1 MSETKP
7 PTPATPAPPPD
18 LLSAVRGDLHA
29 VRPLHSPARRAL
41 ALLPFGLALVVAIP
55 SFWGWR
61 GNLSDM
67 GAAAAWG
74 LSALQALAG
83 MLIVGLALREAVPG
97 RELTRR
103 ALGVTALA
111 ALVLVAGITL
121 VTSAIAPVTVR
132 PGVWL
137 RWAWECFEVAFVSAV
152 PALAAIGWLAS
163 RAMPTRPAVAGAIYG
178 LGAGIIADAGTR
190 LFCWVSTPSHVL
202 VAHGG
207 AIVALAGL
215 GALAATAVDALRNAP
230 RR

>member
-1 MSETKP
+1 V
-7 PTPATPAPPPD
+7 TPSPVIPPPE
-18 LLSAVRGDLHA
+18 LLHAVRGDLRA
-29 VRPLHSPARRAL
+29 VRPLHSPVRRAL
-41 ALLPFGLALVVAIP
+41 ALLPFGLALVAAIP
-55 SFWGWR
+55 AFWGWR
-61 GNLSDM
+61 ENLSDM
-67 GAAAAWG
+67 GGAAAWG

-103 ALGVTALA
+103 ALALTALA
-111 ALVLVAGITL
+111 ALALVAGITL
-121 VTSAIAPVTVR
+121 VTSAIAPTSVR

-137 RWAWECFEVAFVSAV
+137 RFAWECFGVALVSAV
-152 PALAAIGWLAS
+152 PALAAVGWLAS
-163 RAMPTRPAVAGAIYG
+163 RALPTRPAVAGAIYG

-215 GALAATAVDALRNAP
+215 GALAATAVDALRNARA
-230 RR
+230 RRR